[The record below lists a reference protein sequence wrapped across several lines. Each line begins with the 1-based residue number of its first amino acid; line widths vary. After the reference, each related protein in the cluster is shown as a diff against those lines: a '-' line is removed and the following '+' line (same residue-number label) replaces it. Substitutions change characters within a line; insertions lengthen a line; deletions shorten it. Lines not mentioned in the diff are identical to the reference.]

1 MTLCVS
7 ITILYL
13 TNPVPQHTLSNDRLA
28 DHGLEEY
35 RVGNHTLE
43 YHRWSNHSTCT
54 DYGSVANMRVP

>member
-1 MTLCVS
+1 M
-7 ITILYL
+7 LYL
-13 TNPVPQHTLSNDRLA
+13 ANPVPQYTLGNHRLA

-35 RVGNHTLE
+35 RMGNHTLE